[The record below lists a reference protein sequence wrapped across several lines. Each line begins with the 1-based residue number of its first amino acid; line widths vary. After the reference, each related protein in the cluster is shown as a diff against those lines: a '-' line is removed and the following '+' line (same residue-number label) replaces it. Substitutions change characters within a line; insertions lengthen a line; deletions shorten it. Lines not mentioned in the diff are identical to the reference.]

1 VLDERVADL
10 GDRHTVCDSN
20 DVRTIGVLG
29 GITWH
34 SAAEYY
40 RHLNAIVGER
50 TNDEHAARCVLFSV
64 DIGEIDPLMHARRWD
79 EAGALIAEDAKRVEA
94 AGADVFLLACN
105 TLHTVWDTVVAGL
118 TIPSIHIGDAAAD
131 ALEGHTRVGLLATPW
146 TMELPFLREH
156 LATRGFEVV
165 LPPEDDRAE
174 IARTLFDELSY
185 GVVRDETRQWYVEL
199 IRRMDTDV
207 VLLACTELGLLL
219 RQEHVDVPL
228 VDTAVAHARAAV
240 DYAL

>member
-1 VLDERVADL
+1 MK
-10 GDRHTVCDSN
+10 
-20 DVRTIGVLG
+20 TIGVLG

-40 RHLNAIVGER
+40 RLLNTVVGER
-50 TNDEHAARCVLFSV
+50 TGGEHAARCVLFSV
-64 DIGEIDPLMHARRWD
+64 DIGEIGALMFERRWD
-79 EAGALIAEDAKRVEA
+79 EAGASISEDATRVEA

-105 TLHTVWDTVVAGL
+105 TLHTVWDAIVGGL

-131 ALEGHTRVGLLATPW
+131 ALAGHRRVALLATPW

-156 LATRGFEVV
+156 LEARGFDVV
-165 LPPEDDRAE
+165 LPADSDRGE
-174 IARTLFDELSY
+174 MGRTLFDELSH
-185 GVVRDETRQWYVEL
+185 GIMRDETRDWYVDL

-219 RQEHVDVPL
+219 KQDDVEVPL
-228 VDTAVAHARAAV
+228 VDTAVAHVRAAV

>member
-1 VLDERVADL
+1 MK
-10 GDRHTVCDSN
+10 
-20 DVRTIGVLG
+20 TIGVLG

-40 RHLNAIVGER
+40 RLLNSEGGAR
-50 TNDEHAARCVLFSV
+50 TGGAHAARCVLFSV
-64 DIGEIDPLMHARRWD
+64 DIGEVDPLMFAQRWD
-79 EAGALIAEDAKRVEA
+79 DAGALVAGDAKRVEA

-105 TLHTVWDTVVAGL
+105 TLPTVWDAIVGEL
-118 TIPSIHIGDAAAD
+118 TIPTIHIGDAAAG
-131 ALEGHTRVGLLATPW
+131 ALTGHRRVALLATPW

-156 LATRGFEVV
+156 LAARGFEVV
-165 LPPEDDRAE
+165 LTADEDRAE
-174 IARTLFDELSY
+174 IGRTLFDELSH
-185 GVVRDETRQWYVEL
+185 GVVRDETRQWYVDL
-199 IRRMDTDV
+199 IHRLDADV

-228 VDTAVAHARAAV
+228 VDTMSAHVRAAV